1 MRRQAAPAVVA
12 ALAAL
17 VLSGISAASSLP
29 TLRTAVASRRHV
41 VVTFTLGELA
51 PGHIRVAARRATTP
65 DGMLLGAN
73 VRLTEPL
80 RATKTP
86 SGPWRAR
93 TRHTLRP
100 GVHYV
105 QVSGIVVALDCTP
118 TRPCPQDWS
127 NVRRVRIPR
136 S

>member
-41 VVTFTLGELA
+41 VVTFTLRELA
-51 PGHIRVAARRATTP
+51 PGHIRVAARRTTTA
-65 DGMLLGAN
+65 DGKLLTGN
-73 VRLTEPL
+73 VRLDESL
-80 RATKTP
+80 RATRT
-86 SGPWRAR
+86 STGAWHAR
-93 TRHTLRP
+93 TRHTLKP
-100 GVHYV
+100 GVYYV
-105 QVSGIVVALDCTP
+105 QVSGVAVVDCLP
-118 TRPCPQDWS
+118 AKPCPEHWS
-127 NVRRVRIPR
+127 NVRRLRIPR